1 MTTQTHDL
9 TATRPHTRRTLFQR
23 LGRFILR
30 LMGWRLVD
38 RRPPT
43 RKYLVIG
50 AFHTSNMDF
59 FIALPAM
66 MALGL
71 RPRWIGKKELFRGP
85 LGPLMRFLGG
95 IPVDRSVRTG
105 FVGQMVHNFQ
115 THEDFVVLIAPEGTR
130 KFTDH
135 WKSGFYHIAVQAGVP
150 IALGFL
156 DYPTRTVGIGDAFLP
171 SGDPEADLER
181 IRAFY
186 ADKRGRYPENHSTIR
201 LKGKKSTPTEDTPS
215 TRG

>member
-1 MTTQTHDL
+1 MNTQTTDL
-9 TATRPHTRRTLFQR
+9 PNVNARPRRTWLQR
-23 LGRFILR
+23 LGRLLLR
-30 LMGWRLVD
+30 LMGWRVVD
-38 RRPPT
+38 RRPPG
-43 RKYLVIG
+43 RKFIVIG

-95 IPVDRSVRTG
+95 IPVDRSVRSG
-105 FVGQMVHNFQ
+105 FVGQMVHNFR

-156 DYPTRTVGIGDAFLP
+156 DYPTRTVGIGDYFLP
-171 SGDPEADLER
+171 TGDDEADLER

-186 ADKRGRYPENHSTIR
+186 ADKRGRYPEKHSTIR
-201 LKGKKSTPTEDTPS
+201 LKQKKKQDPS
-215 TRG
+215 